1 MEWGI
6 NLRNRKKCISLNS
19 QILIAFSIIVI
30 LITLVIF
37 MFINLSFKNVFSK
50 YVDYNNKEEVNHL
63 VFDLQNVYK
72 DNKWDVETIK
82 LLGED
87 ALRKGIALEVY
98 DIDGNL
104 VWSAFEDEKLLS
116 NQTLNTIK
124 KNMKSINQNW
134 NGKLKEYKFDIY
146 ENEKLV
152 GYERI
157 IHYDSIYYMEDDL
170 EFLKMMN
177 EFMLF
182 ISVISIISVIII
194 SAIISKSIS
203 NPIKNVSQ
211 IAKVIGGGNYKN
223 KLNYKSNIKE
233 VNELTK
239 SIDMLAD
246 ELNKQELLRKQL
258 TTDISHEL
266 RTPVTNIQGHL
277 DAIIDG
283 IWEATPERL
292 ISIREE
298 VQRLGK
304 LIGSLKN
311 LSTFDS
317 EVSSLN
323 KSKTN
328 LSDFIKNI
336 TYTYESKALEKNIK
350 IEYNMEEVFAYI
362 DKEKFSQ
369 VIVNILVNAIKYTS
383 YGGNIFIKVYSY
395 DDSVNISIK
404 DNGIGIPKEE
414 LSYIFERFYR
424 VDKSRSKDTGGIGV
438 GLAIA
443 KAIVN
448 EHGGNIL
455 VYSKLEEGT
464 EFIIKLANI

>member
-1 MEWGI
+1 M
-6 NLRNRKKCISLNS
+6 KKNKKYISLNS
-19 QILIAFSIIVI
+19 QILIAFSVIVT
-30 LITLVIF
+30 LITIIISI
-37 MFINLSFKNVFSK
+37 FINSSFKSVFSK
-50 YVDYNNKEEVNHL
+50 YVDENNKDEVNHL
-63 VFDLQNVYK
+63 VFDLQNVY
-72 DNKWDVETIK
+72 DNDIWDVENIK

-87 ALRKGIALEVY
+87 AIRKGIALEVY
-98 DIDGNL
+98 DKNGKL
-104 VWSAFEDEKLLS
+104 VWSVFEDEKLLS
-116 NQTLNTIK
+116 NQRLNTIK

-146 ENEKLV
+146 DNKQLV

-170 EFLKMMN
+170 EFLNIMN
-177 EFMLF
+177 KFMIF
-182 ISVISIISVIII
+182 ISIVAVISVIII
-194 SAIISKSIS
+194 SVIISKSIS
-203 NPIKNVSQ
+203 NPIKNVSK
-211 IAKVIGGGNYKN
+211 IAKVIGSGNYKN
-223 KLNYKSNIKE
+223 RLNYKSNIKE

-239 SIDMLAD
+239 SIDMLAE

-258 TTDISHEL
+258 TTDIAHEL

-283 IWEATPERL
+283 IWDPTPERL
-292 ISIREE
+292 TSIREE

-304 LIGSLKN
+304 LIGSIKN

-317 EVSSLN
+317 SLN
-323 KSKTN
+323 ELNKTKTN

-350 IEYNMEEVFAYI
+350 IEYELNKVFAYV

-369 VIVNILVNAIKYTS
+369 VIVNILVNAIKYTN
-383 YGGNIFIKVYSY
+383 YGGNILIKVENY
-395 DDSVNISIK
+395 DDSINISIK
-404 DNGIGIPKEE
+404 DNGIGIPEDE
-414 LSYIFERFYR
+414 LNYIFERFYR

-438 GLAIA
+438 GLAIS
-443 KAIVN
+443 KAIVA

-455 VYSKLEEGT
+455 VYSELGKGS
-464 EFIIKLANI
+464 EFVIKLPPM

>member
-1 MEWGI
+1 MK
-6 NLRNRKKCISLNS
+6 NNKKYISLNS
-19 QILIAFSIIVI
+19 QILIAFSVIVT
-30 LITLVIF
+30 LITIIISI
-37 MFINLSFKNVFSK
+37 FINSSFKSVFSK
-50 YVDYNNKEEVNHL
+50 YVDENNKDEVNHL
-63 VFDLQNVYK
+63 VFDLQNVY
-72 DNKWDVETIK
+72 DNDKWDLENIK

-87 ALRKGIALEVY
+87 AIRKGIALEVY
-98 DIDGNL
+98 NKNGDL
-104 VWSAFEDEKLLS
+104 VWSVFEDEKLLS
-116 NQTLNTIK
+116 NQRLNTIK

-146 ENEKLV
+146 DDKNLV

-170 EFLKMMN
+170 EFLNIMN
-177 EFMLF
+177 KFMIF
-182 ISVISIISVIII
+182 ISIVAVISVIII

-203 NPIKNVSQ
+203 NPIKNVSK
-211 IAKVIGGGNYKN
+211 IAKVIGSGNYKN
-223 KLNYKSNIKE
+223 RLNYKSNIKE

-239 SIDMLAD
+239 SIDMLSE

-258 TTDISHEL
+258 TTDIAHEL

-283 IWEATPERL
+283 IWDPTPERL
-292 ISIREE
+292 TSIREE

-304 LIGSLKN
+304 LIGSIKN

-317 EVSSLN
+317 SLSQLN
-323 KSKTN
+323 KAKTN

-350 IEYNMEEVFAYI
+350 IEYELNEVFAYV

-369 VIVNILVNAIKYTS
+369 VIVNILVNAIKYTN
-383 YGGNIFIKVYSY
+383 YGGTILIKVENY
-395 DDSVNISIK
+395 DDSINISIK

-414 LSYIFERFYR
+414 LHYIFERFYR

-438 GLAIA
+438 GLAIS
-443 KAIVN
+443 KAIVS
-448 EHGGNIL
+448 EHGGDIL
-455 VYSKLEEGT
+455 VYS
-464 EFIIKLANI
+464 EFGQGSEFVIKLPVM

>member
-1 MEWGI
+1 M
-6 NLRNRKKCISLNS
+6 RNRKKCISLNS

>member
-1 MEWGI
+1 MK
-6 NLRNRKKCISLNS
+6 NRKKYISLNS

-30 LITLVIF
+30 LITLIISI
-37 MFINLSFKNVFSK
+37 FINSSFKNVFSK
-50 YVDYNNKEEVNHL
+50 YVDDNNKAEVNHL
-63 VFDLQNVYK
+63 VFDLQNVYN
-72 DNKWDVETIK
+72 DNKWDVENIK

-87 ALRKGIALEVY
+87 AIRKGIALEVY
-98 DIDGNL
+98 DTDGKL
-104 VWSAFEDEKLLS
+104 IWSVFEDEKLLS

-134 NGKLKEYKFDIY
+134 NGKLREYKFDIY

-157 IHYDSIYYMEDDL
+157 IHYDSIYYMEDDI
-170 EFLKMMN
+170 EFLNMMN
-177 EFMLF
+177 KFMLF
-182 ISVISIISVIII
+182 ISLVSIISVIII

-258 TTDISHEL
+258 TTDIAHEL

-283 IWEATPERL
+283 IWEPTSQRL

-298 VQRLGK
+298 VQRLGS

-317 EVSSLN
+317 EISKLN
-323 KSKTN
+323 KTKTN

-336 TYTYESKALEKNIK
+336 TYTYELKALEKNIK
-350 IEYNMEEVFAYI
+350 IQYDLEEAFGYV

-369 VIVNILVNAIKYTS
+369 VIVNILVNAIKYTNH
-383 YGGNIFIKVYSY
+383 GGNICIKVYNCS
-395 DDSVNISIK
+395 DSINISIK
-404 DNGIGIPKEE
+404 DNGIGIPKKE
-414 LSYIFERFYR
+414 LNYIFERFYR

-438 GLAIA
+438 GLSIA
-443 KAIVN
+443 KAIVT
-448 EHGGNIL
+448 EHGGYIL
-455 VYSKLEEGT
+455 VYSELEKGT
-464 EFIIKLANI
+464 EFIIKLPST

>member
-1 MEWGI
+1 M
-6 NLRNRKKCISLNS
+6 KKNKKYISLNS
-19 QILIAFSIIVI
+19 QILIAFSVIVT
-30 LITLVIF
+30 LITIIISI
-37 MFINLSFKNVFSK
+37 FINSSFKSIFSK
-50 YVDYNNKEEVNHL
+50 YVDENNKDEVNHL
-63 VFDLQNVYK
+63 VFDLQNVY
-72 DNKWDVETIK
+72 DNDIWDVENIK

-87 ALRKGIALEVY
+87 AIRKGIALEVY
-98 DIDGNL
+98 DKNGKL
-104 VWSAFEDEKLLS
+104 VWSVFEDEKLLS
-116 NQTLNTIK
+116 NQRLNTIK

-146 ENEKLV
+146 DNKQLV

-170 EFLKMMN
+170 EFLNIMN
-177 EFMLF
+177 KFMIF
-182 ISVISIISVIII
+182 ISIVAVISVIII
-194 SAIISKSIS
+194 SVIISKSIS
-203 NPIKNVSQ
+203 NPIKNVSK
-211 IAKVIGGGNYKN
+211 IAKVIGSGNYKN
-223 KLNYKSNIKE
+223 RLNYKSNIKE

-239 SIDMLAD
+239 SIDMLAE

-258 TTDISHEL
+258 TTDIAHEL

-283 IWEATPERL
+283 IWDPTPERL
-292 ISIREE
+292 TSIREE

-304 LIGSLKN
+304 LIGSIKN

-317 EVSSLN
+317 SLN
-323 KSKTN
+323 ELNKTKTN

-350 IEYNMEEVFAYI
+350 IEYELNKVFAYV

-369 VIVNILVNAIKYTS
+369 VIVNILVNAIKYTN
-383 YGGNIFIKVYSY
+383 YGGNILIKVENY
-395 DDSVNISIK
+395 DDSINISIK
-404 DNGIGIPKEE
+404 DNGIGIPEDE
-414 LSYIFERFYR
+414 LNYIFERFYR

-438 GLAIA
+438 GLAIS
-443 KAIVN
+443 KAIVA

-455 VYSKLEEGT
+455 VYSELGKGS
-464 EFIIKLANI
+464 EFVIKLPVM

>member
-1 MEWGI
+1 
-6 NLRNRKKCISLNS
+6 
-19 QILIAFSIIVI
+19 
-30 LITLVIF
+30 

-72 DNKWDVETIK
+72 ENKWDVETIK

-317 EVSSLN
+317 EVSKLN

-328 LSDFIKNI
+328 LSNFIKNI

-369 VIVNILVNAIKYTS
+369 VIVNILVNAIKYTRH
-383 YGGNIFIKVYSY
+383 GGNIFIKVYSY

>member
-1 MEWGI
+1 M
-6 NLRNRKKCISLNS
+6 SLNS
-19 QILIAFSIIVI
+19 QILIAFSVIVT
-30 LITLVIF
+30 LITIIISI
-37 MFINLSFKNVFSK
+37 FINSSFKSVFSK
-50 YVDYNNKEEVNHL
+50 YVDENNKDEVNHL
-63 VFDLQNVYK
+63 VFDLQNVY
-72 DNKWDVETIK
+72 DNDIWDVENIK

-87 ALRKGIALEVY
+87 AIRKGIALEVY
-98 DIDGNL
+98 DKNGKL
-104 VWSAFEDEKLLS
+104 VWSVFEDEKLLS
-116 NQTLNTIK
+116 NQRLNTIK

-146 ENEKLV
+146 DNKQLV

-170 EFLKMMN
+170 EFLNIMN
-177 EFMLF
+177 KFMIF
-182 ISVISIISVIII
+182 ISIVAVISVIII
-194 SAIISKSIS
+194 SVIISKSIS
-203 NPIKNVSQ
+203 NPIKNVSK
-211 IAKVIGGGNYKN
+211 IAKVIGSGNYKN
-223 KLNYKSNIKE
+223 RLNYKSNIKE

-239 SIDMLAD
+239 SIDMLAE

-258 TTDISHEL
+258 TTDIAHEL

-283 IWEATPERL
+283 IWDPTPERL
-292 ISIREE
+292 TSIREE

-304 LIGSLKN
+304 LIGSIKN

-317 EVSSLN
+317 SLN
-323 KSKTN
+323 ELNKTKTN

-350 IEYNMEEVFAYI
+350 IEYELNKVFAYV

-369 VIVNILVNAIKYTS
+369 VIVNILVNAIKYTN
-383 YGGNIFIKVYSY
+383 YGGNILIKVENY
-395 DDSVNISIK
+395 DDSINISIK
-404 DNGIGIPKEE
+404 DNGIGIPEDE
-414 LSYIFERFYR
+414 LNYIFERFYR

-438 GLAIA
+438 GLAIS
-443 KAIVN
+443 KAIVA

-455 VYSKLEEGT
+455 VYSELGKGS
-464 EFIIKLANI
+464 EFVIKLPVM

>member
-1 MEWGI
+1 
-6 NLRNRKKCISLNS
+6 
-19 QILIAFSIIVI
+19 
-30 LITLVIF
+30 

-72 DNKWDVETIK
+72 ENKWDVETIK

-98 DIDGNL
+98 DIDANL

-194 SAIISKSIS
+194 SSIISKSIS

-211 IAKVIGGGNYKN
+211 IAKVIGEGNYKN

-292 ISIREE
+292 ISIKEE

-395 DDSVNISIK
+395 DDSLNISIK

>member
-1 MEWGI
+1 M
-6 NLRNRKKCISLNS
+6 RNRKKYISLNS

-72 DNKWDVETIK
+72 ENKWDVETIK

-317 EVSSLN
+317 EVSKLN

-328 LSDFIKNI
+328 LSNFIKNI

-369 VIVNILVNAIKYTS
+369 VIVNILVNAIKYTRH
-383 YGGNIFIKVYSY
+383 GGNIFIKVYSY

>member
-1 MEWGI
+1 M
-6 NLRNRKKCISLNS
+6 RNRKKCISLNS

-72 DNKWDVETIK
+72 ENKWDVETIK

-98 DIDGNL
+98 DIDANL

-194 SAIISKSIS
+194 SSIISKSIS

-211 IAKVIGGGNYKN
+211 IAKVIGEGNYKN

-292 ISIREE
+292 ISIKEE

-395 DDSVNISIK
+395 DDSLNISIK

>member
-1 MEWGI
+1 MK
-6 NLRNRKKCISLNS
+6 NNKKYISLNS
-19 QILIAFSIIVI
+19 QILIAFSVIVT
-30 LITLVIF
+30 LITIIISI
-37 MFINLSFKNVFSK
+37 FINSSFKSVFSK
-50 YVDYNNKEEVNHL
+50 YVDENNKDEVNHL
-63 VFDLQNVYK
+63 VFDLQNVY
-72 DNKWDVETIK
+72 DNDKWDVENIK

-87 ALRKGIALEVY
+87 AIRKGIALEVY
-98 DIDGNL
+98 NKNGEL
-104 VWSAFEDEKLLS
+104 VWSVFEDEKLLS
-116 NQTLNTIK
+116 NQRLNTIK

-146 ENEKLV
+146 DDKNLV

-170 EFLKMMN
+170 EFLNIMN
-177 EFMLF
+177 KFMIF
-182 ISVISIISVIII
+182 ISIVAVISVIII

-203 NPIKNVSQ
+203 NPIKNVSK
-211 IAKVIGGGNYKN
+211 IAKVIGSGDYKN
-223 KLNYKSNIKE
+223 RLNYKSNIKE

-239 SIDMLAD
+239 SIDMLSE

-258 TTDISHEL
+258 TTDIAHEL

-283 IWEATPERL
+283 IWDPTPERL
-292 ISIREE
+292 TSIREE

-304 LIGSLKN
+304 LIGSIKN

-317 EVSSLN
+317 SLSQLN
-323 KSKTN
+323 KTKTN

-350 IEYNMEEVFAYI
+350 IEYELNEVFAYV

-369 VIVNILVNAIKYTS
+369 VIVNILVNAIKYTN
-383 YGGNIFIKVYSY
+383 YGGTILIKVKNY
-395 DDSVNISIK
+395 DDSINISIK

-414 LSYIFERFYR
+414 LHYIFERFYR

-438 GLAIA
+438 GLAIS
-443 KAIVN
+443 KAIVA
-448 EHGGNIL
+448 EHGGDIL
-455 VYSKLEEGT
+455 VYS
-464 EFIIKLANI
+464 EFGQGSEFVIKLPVM

>member
-1 MEWGI
+1 MK
-6 NLRNRKKCISLNS
+6 NRKKYISLNS

-30 LITLVIF
+30 LITLIISI
-37 MFINLSFKNVFSK
+37 FINSSFKNVFSK
-50 YVDYNNKEEVNHL
+50 YVDDNNKAEVDHL
-63 VFDLQNVYK
+63 VFDLQNVYN
-72 DNKWDVETIK
+72 DNKWNVENIK

-87 ALRKGIALEVY
+87 AIRKGIALEVY
-98 DIDGNL
+98 DTDGKL
-104 VWSAFEDEKLLS
+104 IWSVFEDEKLLS

-157 IHYDSIYYMEDDL
+157 IHYDSIYYMEDDI
-170 EFLKMMN
+170 EFLNIMN
-177 EFMLF
+177 KFMLF
-182 ISVISIISVIII
+182 ISLVSIISVIII

-258 TTDISHEL
+258 TTDIAHEL

-283 IWEATPERL
+283 IWEPTSQRL

-298 VQRLGK
+298 VQRLGS

-317 EVSSLN
+317 EISKLN
-323 KSKTN
+323 KTKTN

-336 TYTYESKALEKNIK
+336 TYTYELKALEKNIK
-350 IEYNMEEVFAYI
+350 IQYYLEEAFGYV

-369 VIVNILVNAIKYTS
+369 VIVNILVNAIKYTNH
-383 YGGNIFIKVYSY
+383 GGNICIKVYNCS
-395 DDSVNISIK
+395 DSINISIK
-404 DNGIGIPKEE
+404 DNGIGIPKKE
-414 LSYIFERFYR
+414 LNYIFERFYR

-438 GLAIA
+438 GLSIA
-443 KAIVN
+443 KAIVT
-448 EHGGNIL
+448 EHGGYIL
-455 VYSKLEEGT
+455 VYSELEKGT
-464 EFIIKLANI
+464 EFIIKIPST

>member
-1 MEWGI
+1 MK
-6 NLRNRKKCISLNS
+6 NKKKYISLNS

-30 LITLVIF
+30 LITLIISI
-37 MFINLSFKNVFSK
+37 FINSSFKNVFSK
-50 YVDYNNKEEVNHL
+50 YVDDNNKAEVKHL
-63 VFDLQNVYK
+63 VFDLQNVYN
-72 DNKWDVETIK
+72 DNKWNVENIK

-87 ALRKGIALEVY
+87 AIRKGIALEVY
-98 DIDGNL
+98 DTDGKL
-104 VWSAFEDEKLLS
+104 VWSVFEDEKLLS

-152 GYERI
+152 GYKRI
-157 IHYDSIYYMEDDL
+157 IHYDSIYYMEDDI
-170 EFLKMMN
+170 EFLNMMN
-177 EFMLF
+177 KFMVF
-182 ISVISIISVIII
+182 ISVVSIISVIII

-258 TTDISHEL
+258 TTDVAHEL

-283 IWEATPERL
+283 IWEPTPQRL

-298 VQRLGK
+298 VQRLGN

-317 EVSSLN
+317 EISKLH
-323 KSKTN
+323 KTKTN
-328 LSDFIKNI
+328 LSNFIKNI
-336 TYTYESKALEKNIK
+336 TYTYESKALEKDIK
-350 IEYNMEEVFAYI
+350 IQYDLEEAFGYV

-369 VIVNILVNAIKYTS
+369 VIVNILVNAIKYTN
-383 YGGNIFIKVYSY
+383 YGGDICIKVYNCG
-395 DDSVNISIK
+395 DSINISIK
-404 DNGIGIPKEE
+404 DNGIGIPKKE
-414 LSYIFERFYR
+414 LNYIFERFYR
-424 VDKSRSKDTGGIGV
+424 VDKSRAKDTGGIGV
-438 GLAIA
+438 GLSIA
-443 KAIVN
+443 KAIVI
-448 EHGGNIL
+448 EHGGDIL
-455 VYSKLEEGT
+455 VYSELEKGT
-464 EFIIKLANI
+464 EFIIKLPSI

>member
-1 MEWGI
+1 
-6 NLRNRKKCISLNS
+6 LKNRKKYISLNS

-30 LITLVIF
+30 LITLIISI
-37 MFINLSFKNVFSK
+37 FINSSFKNVFSK
-50 YVDYNNKEEVNHL
+50 YVDDNNKAEVNHL
-63 VFDLQNVYK
+63 VFDLQNVYN
-72 DNKWDVETIK
+72 DNKWNVENIK

-87 ALRKGIALEVY
+87 AIRKGIALEVY
-98 DIDGNL
+98 DTDGKL
-104 VWSAFEDEKLLS
+104 IWSVFEDEKLLS

-134 NGKLKEYKFDIY
+134 NGKLREYKFGIY

-157 IHYDSIYYMEDDL
+157 IHYDSIYYMEDDI
-170 EFLKMMN
+170 EFLNMMN
-177 EFMLF
+177 KFMLF
-182 ISVISIISVIII
+182 ISLVSIISVIII

-203 NPIKNVSQ
+203 NPIKNVLQ

-258 TTDISHEL
+258 TTDIAHEL

-283 IWEATPERL
+283 IWKPTSQRL

-298 VQRLGK
+298 VQRLGS

-317 EVSSLN
+317 EISKLN
-323 KSKTN
+323 KTKTN

-336 TYTYESKALEKNIK
+336 TYTYELKALEKNIK
-350 IEYNMEEVFAYI
+350 IQYDLEEAFGYV

-369 VIVNILVNAIKYTS
+369 VIVNILVNAIKYTN
-383 YGGNIFIKVYSY
+383 YGGNICIKVYNY
-395 DDSVNISIK
+395 GDSINISIK
-404 DNGIGIPKEE
+404 DNGIGIPKKE
-414 LSYIFERFYR
+414 LNYIFERFYR

-438 GLAIA
+438 GLSIA
-443 KAIVN
+443 KAIVT
-448 EHGGNIL
+448 EHGGDIL
-455 VYSKLEEGT
+455 VYSELEKGT
-464 EFIIKLANI
+464 EFIIKLPST

>member
-1 MEWGI
+1 MK
-6 NLRNRKKCISLNS
+6 NNKKYISLNS
-19 QILIAFSIIVI
+19 QILIAFSVIVT
-30 LITLVIF
+30 LITIIISI
-37 MFINLSFKNVFSK
+37 FINSSFKSVFSK
-50 YVDYNNKEEVNHL
+50 YVDENNKDEVNHL
-63 VFDLQNVYK
+63 VFDLQNVY
-72 DNKWDVETIK
+72 DNDKWDLENIK

-87 ALRKGIALEVY
+87 AIRKGIALEVY
-98 DIDGNL
+98 NKNGDL
-104 VWSAFEDEKLLS
+104 VWSVFEDEKLLS
-116 NQTLNTIK
+116 NQRLNTIK

-146 ENEKLV
+146 DDKNLV

-170 EFLKMMN
+170 EFLNIMN
-177 EFMLF
+177 KFMIF
-182 ISVISIISVIII
+182 ISIVAVISVIII

-203 NPIKNVSQ
+203 NPIKNVSK
-211 IAKVIGGGNYKN
+211 IAKVIGSGNYKN
-223 KLNYKSNIKE
+223 RLNYKSNIKE

-239 SIDMLAD
+239 SIDMLSE

-258 TTDISHEL
+258 TTDIAHEL

-283 IWEATPERL
+283 IWDPTPERL
-292 ISIREE
+292 TSIREE

-304 LIGSLKN
+304 LIGSIKN

-317 EVSSLN
+317 SLSQLN
-323 KSKTN
+323 KTKTN

-350 IEYNMEEVFAYI
+350 IEYELNEVFAYV

-369 VIVNILVNAIKYTS
+369 VIVNILVNAIKYTN
-383 YGGNIFIKVYSY
+383 YGGTILIKVENY
-395 DDSVNISIK
+395 DDSINISIK

-414 LSYIFERFYR
+414 LHYIFERFYR

-438 GLAIA
+438 GLAIS
-443 KAIVN
+443 KAIVS
-448 EHGGNIL
+448 EHGGDIL
-455 VYSKLEEGT
+455 VYS
-464 EFIIKLANI
+464 EFGQGSEFVIKLPVM